1 MRNGMRLWVDQSLAL
16 LDALR
21 IQKAHIVANSMGG
34 AIALHLL
41 MEAPERFDRVV
52 LMGPV
57 GAPHQMTPEIDRLW
71 GLYKDPSVI
80 MFRNVIRWFV
90 YDEAFLG
97 DRLDGIAKTRFE
109 AAMNPDVERFDRAT
123 RADGFVFVKEAPRRR
138 FSHARTF

>member
-1 MRNGMRLWVDQSLAL
+1 
-16 LDALR
+16 
-21 IQKAHIVANSMGG
+21 
-34 AIALHLL
+34 
-41 MEAPERFDRVV
+41 
-52 LMGPV
+52 
-57 GAPHQMTPEIDRLW
+57 
-71 GLYKDPSVI
+71 